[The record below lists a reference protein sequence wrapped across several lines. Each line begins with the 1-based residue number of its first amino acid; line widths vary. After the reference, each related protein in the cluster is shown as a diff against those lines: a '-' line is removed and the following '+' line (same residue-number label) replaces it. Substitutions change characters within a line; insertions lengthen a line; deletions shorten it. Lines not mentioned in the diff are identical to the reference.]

1 MQLDEAGRTELKR
14 NLTAL
19 ADGERRA
26 FDPVF
31 RTLWPLLVRF
41 IASASADR
49 ALAEE
54 IAQRAMLK
62 ILSKVAT
69 FDPSRDALAWSL
81 AIAFNEYR
89 SYRRRRAHAACQLEE
104 SALLA
109 IPADNTPEA
118 LVVSDSLQEAVREV
132 LAALR
137 AADREAIVA
146 AIYDGSRPPVSAAAF
161 RKRLQRALANARQL
175 WRRRY
180 GDDRP

>member
-1 MQLDEAGRTELKR
+1 MQLDEAGRAELKR
-14 NLTAL
+14 NLAAL
-19 ADGERRA
+19 AEGERRA
-26 FDPVF
+26 FDPVY
-31 RTLWPLLVRF
+31 RTLWPLMVRF
-41 IASASADR
+41 IAAASRDP

-89 SYRRRRAHAACQLEE
+89 SYCRKRAHAGCELEE
-104 SALLA
+104 SALA
-109 IPADNTPEA
+109 IPEHDTPEA
-118 LVVSDSLQEAVREV
+118 IVTRDSLREAVRDV

-137 AADREAIVA
+137 PTDREAIVA
-146 AIYDGSRPPVSAAAF
+146 AICEGSRPVVSAAAF

-180 GDDRP
+180 GDDRS

>member
-1 MQLDEAGRTELKR
+1 MQLDDVGRAELNR

-19 ADGERRA
+19 ADGERHA
-26 FDPVF
+26 FDPVY

-41 IASASADR
+41 IAATSGDR

-62 ILSKVAT
+62 ILTKVAT

-89 SYRRRRAHAACQLEE
+89 SFRRKRSHATCDLQE
-104 SALLA
+104 SVALA
-109 IPADNTPEA
+109 IPEHDTPEA
-118 LVVSDSLQEAVREV
+118 IAMRDNLHEAVREV

-137 AADREAIVA
+137 PTDREAIVA
-146 AIYDGSRPPVSAAAF
+146 AIHAGQRPPVSAAAF
-161 RKRLQRALANARQL
+161 RKRLQRAIANARQL
-175 WRRRY
+175 WKRHY
-180 GDDRP
+180 DDDRP